1 MTDPTPP
8 PLAGGL
14 TRRPDGTVGCWWA
27 GDDPLYVDYHDA
39 EWGRPVLDDTRLFEK
54 VCLEGFQAGLSW
66 ITVLRKREAFRRAF
80 DGFDPATVARFGGA
94 KISALLDDA
103 AIIRHRGKI
112 EATINNA
119 GRCLELQEQ
128 HGSLAHY
135 VWGFEPSASERPAAV
150 THATLMELTQ
160 TDASRALSRD
170 LKQRGWRF
178 VGPTTVY
185 AFMQAMGLV
194 NDHVEG
200 CAQRAVVETLR
211 SELRRP

>member
-1 MTDPTPP
+1 MNDPSPP
-8 PLAGGL
+8 PL
-14 TRRPDGTVGCWWA
+14 PDGLVRRTGSTLGCWWA

-39 EWGRPVLDDTRLFEK
+39 EWGRPVVDDSRLFEK
-54 VCLEGFQAGLSW
+54 LCLEGFQAGLSW

-80 DGFDPATVARFGGA
+80 DGFDPATVAGYGET
-94 KISALLDDA
+94 KVTALLDDA

-128 HGSLAHY
+128 HGSLAGY
-135 VWGFEPSASERPAAV
+135 VWGFEPAPADRPAVV
-150 THATLMELTQ
+150 THVALMELTQ

-200 CAQRAVVETLR
+200 CGQRAEVEAQRSALLR
-211 SELRRP
+211 P